1 MPKQYSAMGMSLM
14 YPDSWSLSVESLAG
28 EEPVPVNP
36 AGTGG
41 MDGDTVEATSAQDS
55 TVQLDT
61 DEFPTASSAAA
72 DPARGITLESPGGSF
87 LSINQVDSAQD
98 VESVVREATATM
110 ATEYEDI
117 ESEPL
122 TISIDGQAFEGTVQS
137 FYYLDL
143 LIVSKLL
150 AIKMDNALYLI
161 QIQGEDRDMEQ
172 QGIVFE
178 AILTSMLRSRKQ
190 RSD

>member
-28 EEPVPVNP
+28 EEPVPVNS
-36 AGTGG
+36 AGTGDT
-41 MDGDTVEATSAQDS
+41 DGDSVGATTAPNDAAQF
-55 TVQLDT
+55 DT
-61 DEFPTASSAAA
+61 EEFSTASASAGE
-72 DPARGITLESPGGSF
+72 PARGITLESPGGSF

-110 ATEYEDI
+110 AAEYEDI

-150 AIKMDNALYLI
+150 AIKMDNSLYLI